1 MVTARAQEKEGLQQ
15 LLERA
20 GAYLPEDRIRL
31 IEEAYAFAE
40 SCHADQR
47 RKSGEP
53 FIIHPPDA
61 APTTASLQLA
71 PDAVAAAL
79 LHDVQEDCAV
89 PNQELKRRFGA
100 EVAKLVDGVTKLKRI
115 AWQSAEP
122 GAVESGMQAENLRKM
137 LLAMAGDV
145 RV

>member
-1 MVTARAQEKEGLQQ
+1 MATAKAEQEQSVQ
-15 LLERA
+15 PLLERA
-20 GAYLPEDRIRL
+20 GTYLPPARL
-31 IEEAYAFAE
+31 KLVEEAYQFAE
-40 SCHADQR
+40 AAHEGQL

-53 FIIHPPDA
+53 YIVHPLDA
-61 APTTASLQLA
+61 AMTVADLQL
-71 PDAVAAAL
+71 DAAAIAAAL

-89 PNQELKRRFGA
+89 PNQELKRLFGA
-100 EVAKLVDGVTKLKRI
+100 DVAKLVDGVTKLKRI
-115 AWQSAEP
+115 PFQSAEP